1 MTWNPPPEKDR
12 PDRYTCLGR
21 IAVEPEYF
29 VWTECVWDGDDHVWY
44 SNLNDCDIDEPV
56 AFAPLPDE
64 AAARVEELEAVRQSL
79 DDLTSLRS
87 GWDGGRSGPVSVE
100 CARFASTLIERLRAV
115 GVRTPQIVP
124 LSGGDL
130 QLEWSQNNLEVE
142 VRITKKP
149 EETP

>member
-64 AAARVEELEAVRQSL
+64 AAARIAELQAKLAAAL
-79 DDLTSLRS
+79 DVISDML
-87 GWDGGRSGPVSVE
+87 D
-100 CARFASTLIERLRAV
+100 
-115 GVRTPQIVP
+115 
-124 LSGGDL
+124 
-130 QLEWSQNNLEVE
+130 
-142 VRITKKP
+142 KKGNGS
-149 EETP
+149 